1 MATRA
6 TEAPKATPPELG
18 SLLVPD
24 QLSQWGWVLG
34 YTAVFTA
41 LSVIRYQLWIAT
53 GWDLGYYEQ
62 GMWALYHQGL
72 GAIATMSGYPV
83 LADSASFVLILL
95 SPFFVWFG
103 VGFLFLL
110 QSFALGLGYWWI
122 QKLGRHFGVDQR
134 RRQLIGLAYLCY
146 PVLVAS
152 NLFDFHPDVLAV
164 PLLFAA
170 VYYAETR
177 AWLRFA
183 AAIVGTLLIK
193 DMVAI
198 AVAGV
203 GVVLLGRKQ
212 WFPGLL
218 TAVAGLAWLVL
229 ATSWFIPWLVHHP
242 MSQWQAYYG
251 QWGSTPLEGLRYLAT
266 HPWDFLRWSLEVR
279 SWEYLVWIVGP
290 TVLFTVPRRPSWG
303 ILLWIIPALLILETN
318 LLSRFPAQTS
328 PFDQYSLFAVPFLF
342 IALCAWQGA
351 AGSFHKKALIPSVV
365 FLLVLAYHL
374 HVTTWRSFPNDVDTL
389 AVAISKI
396 PPTAPVMAQNFVIP
410 HVARRTAVYDLN
422 QWSSVLGKMPLYV
435 VIDTGFSTRGKVGY
449 GVIQAVSTILGH
461 YSPIFHAG
469 SVTLYH
475 VN

>member
-6 TEAPKATPPELG
+6 RETSQAAAPELG

-34 YTAVFTA
+34 YAALFTV
-41 LSVIRYQLWIAT
+41 LSVLRYQLWIAT

-103 VGFLFLL
+103 VGFLLVL

-122 QKLGRHFGVDQR
+122 QKLGRHFGIDQR

-146 PVLVAS
+146 PVVVAS
-152 NLFDFHPDVLAV
+152 NLYDFHPDVLAV

-170 VYYAETR
+170 IYYAETR
-177 AWLRFA
+177 AWVRYA
-183 AAIVGTLLIK
+183 VAIVGALLIK

-203 GVVLLGRKQ
+203 GLVLFGRKQ
-212 WFPGLL
+212 WIPGLI
-218 TAVAGLAWLVL
+218 TVVAGLAWLFL

-242 MSQWQAYYG
+242 MSQWLEYYG
-251 QWGSTPLEGLRYLAT
+251 QWGNTPLQGLRFLAT

-279 SWEYLVWIVGP
+279 NWEYLVWIVGP
-290 TVLFTVPRRPSWG
+290 LFLFVVPRRPMRQT
-303 ILLWIIPALLILETN
+303 LLWLIPAILILETN
-318 LLSRFPAQTS
+318 LLSRFPSQTF

-342 IALCAWQGA
+342 VSLCAWPSA
-351 AGSFHKKALIPSVV
+351 ANGFSKKALIPSAA

-374 HVTTWRSFPNDVDTL
+374 HVTTWRSFPSDVDTL

-396 PPTAPVMAQNFVIP
+396 PPTAPVIAQNFVIP
-410 HVARRTAVYDLN
+410 HVARRAAVYDLN
-422 QWSSVLGKMPLYV
+422 QWSSVQGKTPPYV
-435 VIDTGFSTRGKVGY
+435 LIDSSFSTTGKVGY
-449 GVIQAVSTILGH
+449 GVIHEVSAALKH
-461 YSPIFHAG
+461 HSPIFHAG
-469 SVTLYH
+469 SVTLYLL
-475 VN
+475 N